1 MMEGPANTLNYMIA
15 GYGVIFGIMLIYIVS
30 LVVRGRNLHQDE
42 EILSQVQEKHEK
54 QRKK

>member
-1 MMEGPANTLNYMIA
+1 MEGPANTLNYMIA

-42 EILSQVQEKHEK
+42 EILSQVQQKDEKSS
-54 QRKK
+54 KK